1 MEANTCK
8 DKNIAI
14 GFFNPVTFNSCTVGF
29 TTMTDAMCA
38 SILAQDDKSLILLP
52 YKDGKWVIHLRNYVY
67 QVGL

>member
-14 GFFNPVTFNSCTVGF
+14 GFFNLVTFNFSTMDF
-29 TTMTDAMCA
+29 TTTMEAMCD

-52 YKDGKWVIHLRNYVY
+52 YNDG
-67 QVGL
+67 

>member
-29 TTMTDAMCA
+29 TTMSDAMCD

-52 YKDGKWVIHLRNYVY
+52 YNDG
-67 QVGL
+67 

>member
-8 DKNIAI
+8 DENIAI
-14 GFFNPVTFNSCTVGF
+14 DLFNPMTFNSYTVGF

-52 YKDGKWVIHLRNYVY
+52 YNDG
-67 QVGL
+67 

>member
-14 GFFNPVTFNSCTVGF
+14 GFFNPVTFNSSTVDL
-29 TTMTDAMCA
+29 TMTTEAMCN

-52 YKDGKWVIHLRNYVY
+52 YNDG
-67 QVGL
+67 